1 MFAFDRTRP
10 HSVLSIKA
18 LQWNNFC
25 WTLKC
30 RKGWARWYP
39 KSPASRLFT
48 QPFIQA
54 QIKENIK
61 APRHWPLWGNS
72 PVTDEFP
79 AQRSSY
85 GEYVFIWW
93 RHHDFTLH
101 EARPLS
107 YSSLWLSLPCH
118 RYYCWCVSCLYI
130 CCHEEFWWL
139 CTQASTIHFETL
151 QISIGVDCFNLCCFM
166 P

>member
-30 RKGWARWYP
+30 RKGWARWCP

-61 APRHWPLWGNS
+61 APRHWPLWGKS
-72 PVTDEFP
+72 PVTGEFS

-107 YSSLWLSLPCH
+107 YSSLWLLLPCH
-118 RYYCWCVSCLYI
+118 RYYCLMCWLSIYMLSWRILMVMYSSI
-130 CCHEEFWWL
+130 HNTFWNITDINRGWL
-139 CTQASTIHFETL
+139 F
-151 QISIGVDCFNLCCFM
+151 
-166 P
+166 